1 MKKIVMGILFLVFQL
16 IGFSDNLLGSW
27 AIDDSDADYEIF
39 TIFKMNDKY
48 YKATKCENYVS
59 IDELIKSNGKLYT
72 QTYDQYIYS
81 YDKTNKRLIE
91 RKTDEKDYYKTYS
104 KAEDEDFS
112 DYSLYIFDKDS
123 KILKKTKENVKY
135 NDFLGEYLSMQ
146 ISKDDGKYC
155 ISYPSFGIMYDDFEL
170 IAKNKELY
178 NENIKIYFSKA
189 TKSFI
194 DTFKLKNVNVGD
206 KILTVEYDN
215 AYGNNG
221 EFYYINKTNEDE

>member
-1 MKKIVMGILFLVFQL
+1 
-16 IGFSDNLLGSW
+16 
-27 AIDDSDADYEIF
+27 
-39 TIFKMNDKY
+39 
-48 YKATKCENYVS
+48 
-59 IDELIKSNGKLYT
+59 
-72 QTYDQYIYS
+72 
-81 YDKTNKRLIE
+81 
-91 RKTDEKDYYKTYS
+91 
-104 KAEDEDFS
+104 
-112 DYSLYIFDKDS
+112 
-123 KILKKTKENVKY
+123 
-135 NDFLGEYLSMQ
+135 MQ

-221 EFYYINKTNEDE
+221 EFYYINKTNED